1 MIMGLSFPS
10 AIFSLT
16 VLLVAILYLGSND
29 ARGRGRILSGSAAV
43 YLLAFLAWTAAA
55 LLFRFAPDRVAA
67 VFPNL
72 ASLGEAYRMIAAVGW
87 FVLTAAL
94 TRAFSPS
101 VPFALR
107 AATALAI
114 AFVVVLIGG
123 NFIFIWITGAG

>member
-1 MIMGLSFPS
+1 MGLTFPS
-10 AIFSLT
+10 AILFLT
-16 VLLVAILYLGSND
+16 VLLVTILYLGSND
-29 ARGRGRILSGSAAV
+29 ARGRGRILAGSAAV
-43 YLLAFLAWTAAA
+43 YLLVFLGWIAAA
-55 LLFRFAPDRVAA
+55 LLFRFASDRVAA
-67 VFPNL
+67 IFPDL

-107 AATALAI
+107 AAAALAI
-114 AFVVVLIGG
+114 AFVVVLMGG